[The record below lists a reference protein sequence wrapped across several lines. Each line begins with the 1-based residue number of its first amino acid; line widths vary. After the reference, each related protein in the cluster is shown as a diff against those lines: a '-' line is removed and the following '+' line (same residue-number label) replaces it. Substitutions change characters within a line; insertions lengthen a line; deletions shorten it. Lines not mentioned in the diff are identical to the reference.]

1 MRPQPHDIEDEFRTY
16 STGAFLIEI
25 SDEIL
30 YSGRETITRKG
41 MINILRAVFG
51 YSDSRTHRAKIAM
64 LEAKRY
70 LRQVNRDAYRLTET
84 ALRDI
89 RKMKGVPE
97 TPADPG
103 ADALDSSRDEDVHIS
118 DSYTRDEPVTVDDDI
133 DYLHQ
138 LQRGG
143 RA

>member
-51 YSDSRTHRAKIAM
+51 FSDARTHRAKIAM

-70 LRQVNRDAYRLTET
+70 LRRVNRDAYRLTET

-103 ADALDSSRDEDVHIS
+103 ADALDTSRDEDVHIS
-118 DSYTRDEPVTVDDDI
+118 DSEGGAVAADGDI